1 MVEVVDAYECRTGI
15 EEGGVKKTI
24 VVRTIPAI
32 YNLYYKIHNT
42 RNIQNL
48 QYAKSRSMRGQ
59 ISKTMT
65 QTPGALCMLSR
76 LPEVQGGVRL
86 LQGHHEVPGG
96 DGEGARRGGVL
107 SNG

>member
-1 MVEVVDAYECRTGI
+1 MNMEKTVCKEVWDGCIHIWHIFIIIFVTGLIPNAIVIVMVEVVDAYECRTGI

-59 ISKTMT
+59 ISM
-65 QTPGALCMLSR
+65 
-76 LPEVQGGVRL
+76 
-86 LQGHHEVPGG
+86 
-96 DGEGARRGGVL
+96 
-107 SNG
+107 